1 MARLMAGAWD
11 RPVVTTTRRGEAGFR
26 VVGVLLLVIPFLPVA
41 AMFGPYADARGSC
54 GPVDWVLGTGI
65 VLAGA
70 WLAGVLTP
78 PRLLRALRRRGR
90 ALAAR
95 LRPAALPLVLAAAGV
110 ALVILSVVV
119 FRCRPVMVDEI
130 VQLFQARIFAAGTVK
145 APPPALAEFFT
156 TQHLIV
162 DEHGWYAQYPP
173 GHSAL
178 LTLGLWGG
186 APWVVPILF
195 SLGTIVVTVAFARRV
210 YGETVAGVTAAL
222 FLLSPFFLLMGASFM
237 NHPPTLF
244 FVSLALLAFVRWEE
258 TRGARW
264 PLLWGA
270 ALGAGFLCRPVCAFA
285 TGGAMACFA
294 LPEVVRGRRAAGVA
308 LAAAGVGGLAG
319 SVLRFTRACTGDP
332 FLPWYVKLLRASSGL
347 R

>member
-1 MARLMAGAWD
+1 MARVMAGAWD

-26 VVGVLLLVIPFLPVA
+26 AVGVLLLVIPFLPVA
-41 AMFGPYADARGSC
+41 AMFGPYADARGLF

-65 VLAGA
+65 FLTGA
-70 WLAGVLTP
+70 WLAGMLTP

-95 LRPAALPLVLAAAGV
+95 LRPAALPLVLAATAI
-110 ALVILSVVV
+110 ALVTISVVV

-130 VQLFQARIFAAGTVK
+130 VQLFQARIFAARTVK

-178 LTLGLWGG
+178 LALGLWGG
-186 APWVVPILF
+186 APWAVPILF
-195 SLGTIVVTVAFARRV
+195 SLGTIVVVVACARRI
-210 YGETVAGVTAAL
+210 YGEAVAGVTAAL
-222 FLLSPFFLLMGASFM
+222 FLLSPFFLFMGASFM

-244 FVSLALLAFVRWEE
+244 FVSAALLGFVRLEE
-258 TRGARW
+258 PRGARW
-264 PLLWGA
+264 PLRWGA
-270 ALGAGFLCRPVCAFA
+270 ALGLAVRCRPES
-285 TGGAMACFA
+285 A
-294 LPEVVRGRRAAGVA
+294 LPTAGAIAAG
-308 LAAAGVGGLAG
+308 
-319 SVLRFTRACTGDP
+319 
-332 FLPWYVKLLRASSGL
+332 
-347 R
+347 